1 MTQKDDE
8 EEEGIKVILVG
19 EAGTGKTSL
28 INTAVGKKFVEGTQI
43 SSMTCSFVK
52 LTKELDDTEYT
63 INLWDTIGQER
74 FRSLTKVFFK
84 NSEIVIFVFDIT
96 SKASFDSLEFWYD
109 TVEKEIG
116 SEPIKGL
123 AANKQDLFEK
133 QEVEDDDIKKYARGK
148 GLVFEYTT
156 ATTPHD
162 FDKLLTQLLKQ
173 YIKKWAEIDK
183 KKVIGKKLVKEKVG
197 EKKKKKK
204 FC

>member
-133 QEVEDDDIKKYARGK
+133 QEVEDDDIKKYARYK
-148 GLVFEYTT
+148 GIVFEYTT

-162 FDKLLTQLLKQ
+162 FDKLLTQLLNQ

>member
-19 EAGTGKTSL
+19 EEGTGKTSL

-96 SKASFDSLEFWYD
+96 SKESFDSLEFWYD

-133 QEVEDDDIKKYARGK
+133 QEVDDNTIQIYARK
-148 GLVFEYTT
+148 NGLKFKFTT
-156 ATTPHD
+156 ATNPTN
-162 FDKLLTQLLKQ
+162 FNKLLEELLSDFLKN
-173 YIKKWAEIDK
+173 
-183 KKVIGKKLVKEKVG
+183 GTSEKRKRLL
-197 EKKKKKK
+197 EKN
-204 FC
+204 

>member
-43 SSMTCSFVK
+43 SSMNCSFVE
-52 LTKELDDTEYT
+52 LTKVIEDTEYT
-63 INLWDTIGQER
+63 INLWDTMGQEKY
-74 FRSLTKVFFK
+74 RSLTKVFFK
-84 NSEIVIFVFDIT
+84 NSDIVIFVFDIT
-96 SKASFDSLEFWYD
+96 QKQSFDDLEYWFKTIEEELGD
-109 TVEKEIG
+109 G
-116 SEPIKGL
+116 PIKGL

-133 QEVEDDDIKKYARGK
+133 QEVEDDDIKKYARDK
-148 GLVFEYTT
+148 GIVFEYTT

-197 EKKKKKK
+197 EKKKKRK